1 MQNAYDM
8 LHERGLIEQVSDE
21 NALRES
27 FGRETLT
34 LYAGFDP
41 TADSLHLGHLLPVL
55 CLARLQRMG
64 HRPISLVGGATAMIG
79 DPSGRSEE
87 RQLLGED
94 TIEANSV
101 RIRAQLERFLDF
113 SGSNAAIMVNNADW
127 TKGVTYLSWLRDV
140 GKHFSVNSMLGKES
154 VRKRIEERIHGI
166 SYTEFSYML
175 IQANDF
181 LQLYDLYGCR
191 LQVGGNDQW
200 GNITAGID
208 LIHKRRH
215 VQAYGITFPLLTT
228 SSGEKFGKS
237 AGNAIWLDPEKTSLY
252 AMYQYWIRTDD
263 RDVAWYLRYFTF
275 LSREDIAELERT
287 VREAPEKRAAQRVL
301 AEEATRMI
309 HGDEGLRKAERASR
323 LLFGEGGFDG
333 FTDREILDVFA
344 DVPSSTV
351 TRGELGQGIGALSM
365 FTRAGLSKS
374 NSQALKMIR
383 QGGLY
388 VNSVRVENSR
398 LVLTPDHLEGRKV
411 MVLRAGKKRYHLIR
425 VEGETVGG
433 KSADM

>member
-1 MQNAYDM
+1 MLNAYDM
-8 LHERGLIEQVSDE
+8 LIQRGLIEQVSDE
-21 NALRES
+21 NTLKENFGKES
-27 FGRETLT
+27 IT

-41 TADSLHLGHLLPVL
+41 TADSLHLGHLFPVL

-64 HRPISLVGGATAMIG
+64 HRPVSLVGGATAMIG

-94 TIEANSV
+94 VIAANTDS
-101 RIRAQLERFLDF
+101 IRRQLERFLDF
-113 SGSNAAIMVNNADW
+113 SGSNSAVMVNNADW
-127 TKGVTYLSWLRDV
+127 TKDVSYLTWLREV
-140 GKHFSVNSMLGKES
+140 GKYFSVSSMLGKES
-154 VRKRIEERIHGI
+154 VRRRIEERSQGI

-181 LQLYDLYGCR
+181 LELYDRHGCR

-228 SSGEKFGKS
+228 SAGEKFGKS
-237 AGNAIWLDPEKTSLY
+237 AGNAIWLDPDKTSPY

-263 RDVAWYLRYFTF
+263 RDAIRYLRYFTF
-275 LSREDIAELERT
+275 LSFEDLAELERT
-287 VREAPEKRAAQRVL
+287 VAAEPEKREAQRVL
-301 AEEATRMI
+301 AVETTRMI
-309 HGDEGLRKAERASR
+309 HGEEGLRKAERASD
-323 LLFGEGGFDG
+323 LLFGEGDMRG
-333 FTDREILDVFA
+333 FTDRELLDVFA

-351 TRGELGQGIGALSM
+351 ERGEIEQGMGALSM
-365 FTRAGLSKS
+365 FTRAELSRS
-374 NSQALKMIR
+374 NSQALQMIK

-388 VNSVRVENSR
+388 VNNNRIEDSR
-398 LVLTPDHLEGRKV
+398 LVLTPDHLEGRSV
-411 MVLRAGKKRYHLIR
+411 LVLRAGKKRHHLVRI
-425 VEGETVGG
+425 EG
-433 KSADM
+433 

>member
-1 MQNAYDM
+1 
-8 LHERGLIEQVSDE
+8 
-21 NALRES
+21 
-27 FGRETLT
+27 
-34 LYAGFDP
+34 
-41 TADSLHLGHLLPVL
+41 
-55 CLARLQRMG
+55 
-64 HRPISLVGGATAMIG
+64 
-79 DPSGRSEE
+79 
-87 RQLLGED
+87 
-94 TIEANSV
+94 
-101 RIRAQLERFLDF
+101 
-113 SGSNAAIMVNNADW
+113 
-127 TKGVTYLSWLRDV
+127 
-140 GKHFSVNSMLGKES
+140 
-154 VRKRIEERIHGI
+154 
-166 SYTEFSYML
+166 ML

-237 AGNAIWLDPEKTSLY
+237 AGNAIWLDPEKTSPY

-374 NSQALKMIR
+374 NSQALQMIR